1 MKIVVVD
8 QSCVQTHVTAADADS
23 DPTEIV
29 EISEAEWKQFNDV
42 EERYEQLLAGF
53 RQRQLAQQQEPWVKS
68 GSFVRVFRSSKHG
81 WVWRRLP
88 LQWPLKLP
96 KPHNPVDE
104 TDWGMGVGGRE
115 KPQNPTDFRNE
126 LADLRDRTTEK
137 RARRGS

>member
-1 MKIVVVD
+1 MKI
-8 QSCVQTHVTAADADS
+8 A
-23 DPTEIV
+23 IV
-29 EISEAEWKQFNDV
+29 EESCMQTLVSVAEQDSEHTLEITDAEWTEFNDV

-53 RQRQLAQQQEPWVKS
+53 KQRQLAERQLTMGEIGQL
-68 GSFVRVFRSSKHG
+68 RA
-81 WVWRRLP
+81 RLSQLEARLGVVP
-88 LQWPLKLP
+88 TPAPVSPKIP

-137 RARRGS
+137 RARRGR